1 MGQLNKK
8 GVSSPRNWN
17 LPLNFVLKSYLNQIM
32 PNLFHPDRIVR
43 VNTLDSTNSHALQ
56 LLKDTNPSGGTV
68 VMALNQTEGRGQ
80 QTNAWESESGKNLTI
95 SLILRPDFILA
106 QDQFQ
111 VSMLISLGVS
121 DYLKTYTENVSIKWP
136 NDIYIKDKKIA
147 GILIEQSIMGAH
159 LSHSVCGIG
168 LNVNQTKFV
177 SDAPNPISL
186 QIITNENYNLEDEL
200 TKLLASIEKRYLQ
213 IQNGNPQ
220 QLEQDYLDALYWMNE
235 THEFEDED
243 GDFSGQIVGISEFGQ
258 LLIKDEENEVRT
270 YNFKEVSFIR

>member
-1 MGQLNKK
+1 LGQLNKK

-43 VNTLDSTNSHALQ
+43 VNKLDSTNSYALQ

-159 LSHSVCGIG
+159 LSNSVCGIG
-168 LNVNQTKFV
+168 LNVNQAKFV

-186 QIITNENYNLEDEL
+186 QIITNENYDLEDEL

-213 IQNGNPQ
+213 VKNGNAQ
-220 QLEQDYLDALYWMNE
+220 QLEQDYLNALYWMNE

-243 GDFSGQIVGISEFGQ
+243 GDFKGQIIGISEFGQ
-258 LLIKDEENEVRT
+258 LQIRDEDNELRT
-270 YNFKEVSFIR
+270 YNFKEVSFIS

>member
-1 MGQLNKK
+1 LGQLNKK

-32 PNLFHPDRIVR
+32 PNLFHPERIVR
-43 VNTLDSTNSHALQ
+43 VNKLDSTNSYALQ

-80 QTNAWESESGKNLTI
+80 QTNSWESESGKNLTI

-121 DYLKTYTENVSIKWP
+121 DYLKTYTEHVSIKWP

-159 LSHSVCGIG
+159 LSNSVCGIG
-168 LNVNQTKFV
+168 LNVNQAKFV

-200 TKLLASIEKRYLQ
+200 TKLLASIEKRYQ
-213 IQNGNPQ
+213 QVKNGNAQ
-220 QLEQDYLDALYWMNE
+220 QLEQDYLNALYWMNE

-243 GDFSGQIVGISEFGQ
+243 GDFKGQIIGISEFGQ
-258 LLIKDEENEVRT
+258 LQIRDEDNELRT
-270 YNFKEVSFIR
+270 YNFKEVSFIS

>member
-1 MGQLNKK
+1 
-8 GVSSPRNWN
+8 
-17 LPLNFVLKSYLNQIM
+17 M
-32 PNLFHPDRIVR
+32 PNLFHPKRIIR
-43 VNTLDSTNSHALQ
+43 VNQLDSTNSYALQ

-111 VSMLISLGVS
+111 VSMLISLGVT
-121 DYLKTYTENVSIKWP
+121 DYLKTYIEDVSIKWP
-136 NDIYIKDKKIA
+136 NDIYVGDKKIA

-159 LSHSVCGIG
+159 LSNSVCGLG
-168 LNVNQTKFV
+168 LNINQEKFF

-186 QIITNENYNLEDEL
+186 QMLTNEGYDLEDEL
-200 TKLLASIEKRYLQ
+200 TKLLSSIEKRYQ
-213 IQNGNPQ
+213 QVQNGNAQ
-220 QLEQDYLDALYWMNE
+220 QLEHDYLNSLYWMNE

-243 GDFSGQIVGISEFGQ
+243 GDFTGKITGISEFGQ
-258 LLIKDEENEVRT
+258 LLILDEDKELRT

>member
-1 MGQLNKK
+1 
-8 GVSSPRNWN
+8 
-17 LPLNFVLKSYLNQIM
+17 M
-32 PNLFHPDRIVR
+32 PNLFHPKRIIR
-43 VNTLDSTNSHALQ
+43 VNQLDSTNSYALQ

-80 QTNAWESESGKNLTI
+80 QTNTWESESGKNLTI

-121 DYLKTYTENVSIKWP
+121 DYLRAYTENVSIKWP

-159 LSHSVCGIG
+159 LSDSVCGLG
-168 LNVNQTKFV
+168 LNINQETFL

-186 QIITNENYNLEDEL
+186 QMLTNLSYDLEKEL
-200 TKLLASIEKRYLQ
+200 PKLLASIEKRYQ
-213 IQNGNPQ
+213 QVQNGKAQ
-220 QLEQDYLDALYWMNE
+220 QLEQDYLNTLYWMNE

-243 GDFSGQIVGISEFGQ
+243 GDFIGEIVGISEFGQ
-258 LLIKDEENEVRT
+258 LLIKDEDKELRT
-270 YNFKEVSFIR
+270 YNFKEVSFLM

>member
-1 MGQLNKK
+1 MNKK

-186 QIITNENYNLEDEL
+186 QIMTNENYNLEDEL

>member
-1 MGQLNKK
+1 
-8 GVSSPRNWN
+8 
-17 LPLNFVLKSYLNQIM
+17 M
-32 PNLFHPDRIVR
+32 PNLFLPNQIIR
-43 VNTLDSTNSHALQ
+43 VNKLESTNSHALQ

-80 QTNAWESESGKNLTI
+80 QTNIWESESGKNLTI

-111 VSMLISLGVS
+111 ISMLISLGVS
-121 DYLKTYTENVSIKWP
+121 DYLRTYTKDVSIKWP

-168 LNVNQTKFV
+168 LNINQKKFL
-177 SDAPNPISL
+177 SNAPNPISL
-186 QIITNENYNLEDEL
+186 QILTNESYNLEDEL

-213 IQNGNPQ
+213 VQNGNAQ
-220 QLEQDYLDALYWMNE
+220 QLEQDYLNVLYWMNE
-235 THEFEDED
+235 MHKFEDED
-243 GDFSGQIVGISEFGQ
+243 GDFTGNIVGVSEFGQ
-258 LLIKDEENEVRT
+258 LQIKDEDNEIRT
-270 YNFKEVSFIR
+270 YNFKEVSFLM

>member
-1 MGQLNKK
+1 
-8 GVSSPRNWN
+8 
-17 LPLNFVLKSYLNQIM
+17 M
-32 PNLFHPDRIVR
+32 PNLFLPDRIIR
-43 VNTLDSTNSHALQ
+43 VNKLESTNSHALQ

-111 VSMLISLGVS
+111 VSMLISLGVF
-121 DYLKTYTENVSIKWP
+121 DYLKAYTENVSIKWP

-168 LNVNQTKFV
+168 LNVNQAKFV

-186 QIITNENYNLEDEL
+186 NILTKQTYQLEDEL
-200 TKLLASIEKRYLQ
+200 EKLLAAIEKRYFQVL
-213 IQNGNPQ
+213 NKGGKE
-220 QLEQDYLDALYWMNE
+220 LEADYLKSMYWMNE
-235 THEFEDED
+235 EHAFEDED
-243 GDFSGQIVGISEFGQ
+243 GDFNGKIVGISEFGQ
-258 LLIKDEENEVRT
+258 LQIEDDENEIRT
-270 YNFKEVSFIR
+270 YNFKEVSFIM